1 MSEVEEEIDEIKVS
15 IKEIKKKLLKLGIMH
30 PGSINT
36 QYNVCGNANCAC
48 KNKEN
53 PKKHGPYY
61 QLSYSN
67 KGRSTTRFIKE
78 EEVKKTRK
86 QVENYKT
93 FKKLNIELVNLNV
106 ELVKA
111 LRMEV
116 KKELS

>member
-1 MSEVEEEIDEIKVS
+1 
-15 IKEIKKKLLKLGIMH
+15 MH

-36 QYNVCGNANCAC
+36 QYNVCGNPNCAC

-67 KGRSTTRFIKE
+67 KGRSTTKFIKE
-78 EEVKKTRK
+78 EELKTIRK
-86 QVENYKT
+86 QVENYKK
-93 FKKLNIELVNLNV
+93 FKEMNAELVNLNV

-111 LRMEV
+111 LRINQ
-116 KKELS
+116 KK